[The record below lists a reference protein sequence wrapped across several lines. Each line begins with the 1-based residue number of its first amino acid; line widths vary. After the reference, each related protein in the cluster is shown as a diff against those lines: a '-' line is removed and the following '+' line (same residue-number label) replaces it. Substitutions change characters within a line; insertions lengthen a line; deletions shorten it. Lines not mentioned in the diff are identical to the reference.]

1 MIMTLFDSESSLM
14 DRENLLTVHLT
25 LSRQGRGN
33 AIHPPS
39 KLGGILAHFYKKK
52 LPTLNFRL
60 SKSIALVNREVVL

>member
-1 MIMTLFDSESSLM
+1 MKVGVDKTETEWSSAFP
-14 DRENLLTVHLT
+14 LTLT
-25 LSRQGRGN
+25 LSSQGRGN